1 MTSYLYC
8 LKCSLTSYLSHLGDD
23 MIGGHELIQTQ

>member
-1 MTSYLYC
+1 MASYLYC

-23 MIGGHELIQTQ
+23 MIRGHELIQTQ